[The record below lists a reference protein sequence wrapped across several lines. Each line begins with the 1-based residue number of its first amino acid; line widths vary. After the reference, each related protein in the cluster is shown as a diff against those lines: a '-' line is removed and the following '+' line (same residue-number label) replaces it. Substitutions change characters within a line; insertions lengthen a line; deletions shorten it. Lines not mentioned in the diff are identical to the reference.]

1 MEKGEMTGS
10 LEEST
15 TTEQAVRHP
24 DVVLEAESETRS
36 KAYRVTNSHKLI
48 IFLFD
53 HFFRS
58 LSSFTQIAVS

>member
-36 KAYRVTNSHKLI
+36 KVYRNKFSQVNY
-48 IFLFD
+48 
-53 HFFRS
+53 
-58 LSSFTQIAVS
+58 LSI